1 MHRVSVFLGAC
12 AFFLVAVPL
21 AGQAGHEEL
30 ITVKDVEDVTG
41 LQGIKVVPRNPQMG
55 AGGDLN
61 LALAD
66 GSLLMTVAIQ
76 DAPMY
81 EEWKGQEGFVHAA
94 VPDLGDEAFEGPTFG
109 EHRYVLIFRKGG
121 KAIALSSFFNMQA
134 GGEPFLNQDQ
144 LREIARIAISR
155 L

>member
-1 MHRVSVFLGAC
+1 MYRGSVFLGAC
-12 AFFLVAVPL
+12 ACFLVAVL
-21 AGQAGHEEL
+21 LSGQAGQEEL

-41 LQGIKVVPRNPQMG
+41 MQGIQLVPRNPQIG

-61 LALAD
+61 FALAD
-66 GSLLMTVAIQ
+66 GTLLLTVGIQ

-81 EEWKGQEGFVHAA
+81 DEWKAQEGFFHAA

-109 EHRYVLIFRKGG
+109 EHRYVLIFRKGA

-134 GGEPFLNQDQ
+134 RGEPFLSQDQ

>member
-1 MHRVSVFLGAC
+1 MHRVGILLGAC
-12 AFFLVAVPL
+12 AFFLGAVPL
-21 AGQAGHEEL
+21 ASQTLHEEL
-30 ITVKDVEDVTG
+30 ITVKDVEEITG
-41 LQGIKVVPRNPQMG
+41 LQGIKLVPRDPTIG

-61 LALAD
+61 FTLED
-66 GSLLMTVAIQ
+66 GTLLMTAAIQ

-81 EEWKGQEGFVHAA
+81 DEWKSQEGFFHAA
-94 VPDLGDEAFEGPTFG
+94 VADLGDEAFEGPTFG

-144 LREIARIAISR
+144 LRQIARVVISR

>member
-1 MHRVSVFLGAC
+1 MLRSSVTLGTC
-12 AFFLVAVPL
+12 AVLLSAVPL
-21 AGQAGHEEL
+21 AGQTGHEEL
-30 ITVKDVEDVTG
+30 ITVKDVEDVTAMEG
-41 LQGIKVVPRNPQMG
+41 VKLVPRSSQIG

-61 LALAD
+61 FALAD
-66 GSLLMTVAIQ
+66 GTLLLTAAIQ

-81 EEWKGQEGFVHAA
+81 EEWKAQEGFFHAA

-109 EHRYVLIFRKGG
+109 EQRYVLIFRVGAT
-121 KAIALSSFFNMQA
+121 AIALSSFFNMQA
-134 GGEPFLNQDQ
+134 GGAPYLSQDQ